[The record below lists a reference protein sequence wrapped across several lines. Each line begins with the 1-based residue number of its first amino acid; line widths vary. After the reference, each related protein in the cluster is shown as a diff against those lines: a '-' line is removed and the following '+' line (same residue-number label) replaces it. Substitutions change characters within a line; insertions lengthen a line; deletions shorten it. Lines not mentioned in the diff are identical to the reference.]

1 MPRVKLNKTEYTQN
15 RFSDLVRGEL
25 HRQKVK
31 TQELADYI
39 GRTPQALN
47 RMISGS
53 TTWTLPIM
61 AEVADYLNISF
72 TIGETK

>member
-1 MPRVKLNKTEYTQN
+1 MPRVKLNKSEYTQH

-39 GRTPQALN
+39 GRTPQTIN
-47 RMISGS
+47 RMISGRI
-53 TTWTLPIM
+53 TWTLPIM
-61 AEVADYLNISF
+61 VEVADYLNISF
-72 TIGETK
+72 TIGDET